1 MSAGLP
7 APLAEVL
14 VRVSEAVEAEGK
26 QVRAEFLRADGPRGS
41 GAKAPLDTEIELRL
55 RNVLQGLVHCTFIGE
70 ETGMSPGPLATHR
83 WLVDPHD
90 GTRDF
95 LKGNRGSSISVALL
109 RGSIPVL
116 GVVHIPLSPDQG
128 SETIAWAEGCGP
140 IRRNGIEVRV
150 DLSRERLRSG
160 TTVCATKSSELRPE
174 IFSRAVSPARY
185 IAMTSIAHRLAR
197 VAAGDS
203 VAAISIHAVNEY
215 DIAAGAAL
223 IRAAGGVLLDAQGR
237 EIVLTGAAGA
247 AVSGCFGGA
256 PEAVEALARFEW
268 SATQN
273 EAKKPLRA
281 ASGFPKISDEG
292 RIFRAQGCLLG
303 QLIGDSLGSLVE
315 FRSAAGIAHAYPG
328 GVRDLADGGAWST
341 IAGQPTDDGEMALA
355 LARSILK
362 EGRFDAGAACA
373 AYREWLAS
381 GPFDCDRC
389 THRGISGRPN
399 QESEGNG
406 SLMRVSPIGIWAA
419 GDPEQAAA
427 AARADS
433 ALTHPHPVCMEACAG
448 YAAAIAAGI
457 ATGDRSKM
465 AEAALQH
472 AAGPAREVIASAVGG
487 ERPKAFETDRGWVL
501 IALQNAFYRLFHAS
515 ALEDGVIATVAAG
528 GDTGSNGAIAGA
540 LLGAA
545 HGRNAIPLRW
555 MLPVLACR
563 ALTEA
568 GALRPRP
575 MCYWPDDV
583 LELAE
588 ALCAR
593 QPVGT
598 VRLP

>member
-1 MSAGLP
+1 MSVGLP

-14 VRVSEAVEAEGK
+14 ARVNEAVEAEGK
-26 QVRAEFLRADGPRGS
+26 RVRAEFLRADGPRGS

-70 ETGMSPGPLATHR
+70 ETGMSPGPLETHR

-90 GTRDF
+90 GTSDF

-109 RGSIPVL
+109 RGSVPVL

-128 SETIAWAEGCGP
+128 SETIAWAEDCGP

-160 TTVCATKSSELRPE
+160 ATVCATKSSALRPE
-174 IFSRAVSPARY
+174 TFSRAVWPARY

-203 VAAISIHAVNEY
+203 VAAISIHTVNEY

-256 PEAVEALARFEW
+256 PAAVEPLARFQW
-268 SATQN
+268 SATQG

-281 ASGFPKISDEG
+281 ASGFPKVSDEG

-315 FRSAAGIAHAYPG
+315 FRSAAGIAQAYPD
-328 GVRDLADGGAWST
+328 GVCDLADGGAWST

-355 LARSILK
+355 LARSIIK
-362 EGRFDAGAACA
+362 EGRFDADAANA

-381 GPFDCDRC
+381 GPFDCDRS
-389 THRGISGRPN
+389 TQRRIAGRPN
-399 QESEGNG
+399 HESEGNG
-406 SLMRVSPIGIWAA
+406 SLMRVSPVGIWAA
-419 GDPEQAAA
+419 GDPERAAA
-427 AARADS
+427 AARVDS

-457 ATGDRSKM
+457 ATGERKKM

-472 AAGPAREVIASAVGG
+472 ATGPAREVIARAVGG
-487 ERPKAFETDRGWVL
+487 ECLKDFETDQGWVL

-515 ALEDGVIATVAAG
+515 GLEDGVIATVGAG
-528 GDTGSNGAIAGA
+528 GDTDTNGAIAGA

-545 HGRNAIPLRW
+545 YGRGAVPLRW

-593 QPVGT
+593 QPVAT